1 MKKIFIYTADEK
13 SCKYEDF
20 FVEKSKNWDKL
31 IQPATLGQHTK
42 NRDYP
47 VKIRT
52 VGMSGIISTKGFL
65 QNFVP

>member
-31 IQPATLGQHTK
+31 IQSGTRDSISKTGSVPTKPGQ
-42 NRDYP
+42 
-47 VKIRT
+47 
-52 VGMSGIISTKGFL
+52 L
-65 QNFVP
+65 ECL